1 MSHRRSKIALV
12 FAIFGVLYSVGLI
25 VAWSSS
31 QAAIT
36 DLFTTD
42 PFLAGLGT
50 VAGGVASIVLLPHFI
65 SSLFGSVL
73 AVAGFFSR
81 NDGLLLAAAILLSV
95 ALAMFFLS
103 SVFLLPVVILG
114 FFGYANQRRLNTSPT
129 PTPATTTP
137 TTPDP

>member
-31 QAAIT
+31 QAALT

-73 AVAGFFSR
+73 AVVGFFSR
-81 NDGLLLAAAILLSV
+81 NDGLLLAAAILFTV

-103 SVFLLPVVILG
+103 AVFLLPVVILG

-129 PTPATTTP
+129 PTPATATP